1 MFRSVTATRC
11 RLAACARALGPIA
24 GGLALVL
31 LLAARAAPEAAEAL
45 VLPGPCPKASAARNA
60 APQAAPGV
68 QSGEPSL
75 GQPGA
80 RP

>member
-11 RLAACARALGPIA
+11 RLAACVRALGPIA

-45 VLPGPCPKASAARNA
+45 VLPGPCPKASAKTAFDALA
-60 APQAAPGV
+60 APRSAP
-68 QSGEPSL
+68 GEPSL

>member
-45 VLPGPCPKASAARNA
+45 VLPGPCPKASAKTAFDALA
-60 APQAAPGV
+60 APHAALGDQSGV
-68 QSGEPSL
+68 QSG
-75 GQPGA
+75 A